1 MSNISNDKLQEVL
14 DFYSIKGEQETLKAF
29 GLKQDSLRR
38 YLDEAKLRGYSGID
52 TTKNIRAILD
62 NYTEEEIRAI
72 ANGGRITPGYA
83 KVPIISFEGERI
95 RIGHITDTHI
105 GSTFFDD
112 HRLYQAF
119 DEFKKEG
126 VDFITHSGD
135 VSEGMSNRPGHIYE
149 LSEIGF
155 QRQKDKCVELFS
167 QWNDT
172 DIYAIAGNHD
182 CLDEETELLTKRGWL
197 FWDEINQTDQIYS
210 YKNGFGQWDKID
222 KIIIQE
228 REESLISIETNTFSF
243 LGTKN
248 HRILYSKKSQNK
260 FNDFGYDTAQDLSG
274 RCKIINTAIIKNK
287 EYQIP
292 DDIIRLS
299 AWLLTDGYID
309 RRKQH
314 HAGRYAIYQSKSSK
328 KIEDIFKRLN
338 FRYSVST
345 RQKRPTHICGT
356 KINNILPQKTFLLLN
371 ESAKEMKQY
380 LPTKDFPSWVF
391 ELSKRQFD
399 IFLSS
404 IIDGDGSRY
413 KHTNDSFILYG
424 TLSFLSNMQAACS
437 IFGYRTTIKKDNRGT
452 YRLNITTKTTSEFD
466 CYISKKEKDYS
477 GITWC
482 LSVPETNFMVRRNG
496 TTYFTGNCWF
506 IKSNGADIVKC
517 IDEALP
523 NFHFLGHDEADISLK
538 GKAVLKLWHGGD
550 SNCFSE
556 DTEILTKEFG
566 FILFSEL
573 TKDMHVATMTKDG
586 HIFEWQKPTHITVE
600 DYNGDM
606 INIKHRCVDINIT
619 PNHGMWVKNTESI
632 LNRISNLVYPSKSH
646 RKLKDGWFK
655 ITANNLLSNFRKQK
669 FTLPKTV
676 NGSKYIECDQFTN
689 IPKTESKNKG
699 MDSRMNH
706 VGTIFTLDLV
716 RLIAWYVTEGFAN
729 KHVVTISQYGKI
741 NKENYNEILE
751 LVSSLG
757 VNYTSS
763 GRSITIHGKE
773 LSEYLISNC
782 GSGSYNKFLPEW
794 IKEGN
799 NTILKVAFE
808 TMIKG
813 DGWVRGNSYGY
824 RSVSKQLREDFGL
837 IALKLG
843 YAVNYNKDQ
852 VYVNAIQINPSIV
865 KKPTIFHYSGKIYCC
880 EVPNGLI
887 YVRRNGKT
895 LWTHNSYALSYRLQK
910 ILESLSGGEKPSV
923 LIAGHVHKYV
933 SIFERN
939 VFAVSV
945 GTLER
950 QTAWMRGKR
959 ISAHVGFVI
968 SDYWV
973 NSQGIAKFTHTW
985 YPFYT

>member
-155 QRQKDKCVELFS
+155 QKQKDKCVKLFS
-167 QWNDT
+167 QWTDT
-172 DIYAIAGNHD
+172 DIYAIDGNHD
-182 CLDEETELLTKRGWL
+182 
-197 FWDEINQTDQIYS
+197 Q
-210 YKNGFGQWDKID
+210 
-222 KIIIQE
+222 
-228 REESLISIETNTFSF
+228 
-243 LGTKN
+243 
-248 HRILYSKKSQNK
+248 
-260 FNDFGYDTAQDLSG
+260 
-274 RCKIINTAIIKNK
+274 
-287 EYQIP
+287 
-292 DDIIRLS
+292 
-299 AWLLTDGYID
+299 
-309 RRKQH
+309 
-314 HAGRYAIYQSKSSK
+314 
-328 KIEDIFKRLN
+328 
-338 FRYSVST
+338 
-345 RQKRPTHICGT
+345 
-356 KINNILPQKTFLLLN
+356 
-371 ESAKEMKQY
+371 
-380 LPTKDFPSWVF
+380 
-391 ELSKRQFD
+391 
-399 IFLSS
+399 
-404 IIDGDGSRY
+404 
-413 KHTNDSFILYG
+413 
-424 TLSFLSNMQAACS
+424 
-437 IFGYRTTIKKDNRGT
+437 
-452 YRLNITTKTTSEFD
+452 
-466 CYISKKEKDYS
+466 
-477 GITWC
+477 
-482 LSVPETNFMVRRNG
+482 
-496 TTYFTGNCWF
+496 WF
-506 IKSNGADIVKC
+506 IKSNGANIVKS
-517 IDEALP
+517 IDESLP
-523 NFHFLGHDEADISLK
+523 NFHFLGHDEGDISLK

-550 SNCFSE
+550 GNCFSE

-586 HIFEWQKPTHITVE
+586 HIFEWQKPTHITAE

-632 LNRISNLVYPSKSH
+632 LNRISNLVHPSKSH

-676 NGSKYIECDQFTN
+676 NGSKYIECDQFTS

-706 VGTIFTLDLV
+706 IGTIFTLDLV

-729 KHVVTISQYGKI
+729 KHVVTISQYEKV

-757 VNYTSS
+757 VNYASS
-763 GRSITIHGKE
+763 GRSITIHCKE

-799 NTILKVAFE
+799 NTVLRVAFE

-865 KKPTIFHYSGKIYCC
+865 KKPTMFHYSGKIYCC